1 MNRRTALKKTGL
13 LAGGSLMAPSLF
25 SLLQSCQS
33 QGRADWQPLFFSSDE
48 AQFVSSLVD
57 TILPATATPGALE
70 VKVDVFM
77 DLVFAKTMD
86 ADQQQALRDKM
97 AQFNKDCVKNHGAV
111 FADLKAEGQIAV
123 LKEAEAQS
131 PTYNGSVW
139 GTAVGK
145 QADVGLYRSL
155 KSMAIWAYFSSEK
168 IGKEVLN
175 YDPIPQAF
183 LGCIPLAE
191 VGNRWT
197 F

>member
-1 MNRRTALKKTGL
+1 
-13 LAGGSLMAPSLF
+13 
-25 SLLQSCQS
+25 
-33 QGRADWQPLFFSSDE
+33 
-48 AQFVSSLVD
+48 
-57 TILPATATPGALE
+57 
-70 VKVDVFM
+70 
-77 DLVFAKTMD
+77 
-86 ADQQQALRDKM
+86 
-97 AQFNKDCVKNHGAV
+97 
-111 FADLKAEGQIAV
+111 

-155 KSMAIWAYFSSEK
+155 KSIAIWAYFSSEK